1 MPGYTC
7 VGDAAFYN
15 RSDSACTRCGV
26 RSSGKVTNQ
35 SSSIDLT
42 VSGLVLIRE
51 SDKTASFGPLRA
63 EVPGRP
69 RLFFAVAQSNSRYR
83 RGSYPAVNY
92 TESRFPY
99 RRCYAMVFFIALFSL
114 STLSATGLQSERKS
128 VLVLYGERAELP
140 AVIAVHDGLE
150 AALRADKQIDMFS
163 EFLDF
168 ARFPEPTQREELAN
182 HLRSR
187 YSGRKIDL
195 VVTVPGSALN
205 FALDHRQDL
214 FPGVPIVFCS
224 VDRREIE
231 GRNLPPDVIGLPMIF
246 DFRGTLDLAFQLQP
260 ETKEIVCIA
269 GTASFDQLLEQ
280 ECRKVLDGYGGKVRY
295 RFIGAGPIDE
305 TLSLVRNL
313 PTNNIVLY
321 LSTLRDGQGKSFVP
335 LEVVAQV
342 VQQSN
347 VPVYGLIA
355 YQLENGIVG
364 GSLFDFGA
372 HGEETGQLCRKL
384 LFGGNLQPGHLQPA
398 KPDELLVNWRALQKW
413 NIAERVVPANATI
426 RFRKRSLWEEHR
438 GLVIGAILFSVLET
452 VLILALLRSL
462 RRLRRTRRELDDRLG
477 FERLIA
483 TLSTRF
489 VNTPPEQVDNEVEKA
504 LDQVVEGMKLDR
516 CALLKLSG
524 DDTGLQITHQ
534 SKTLGAGLVV
544 FPRSIQSLPW
554 FFDQVSN
561 GTTVVLGDVT
571 KDLPEEGTNEREFCR
586 AFEIK
591 AALIFP
597 LLQSEGAKRA
607 ILYVS
612 TSRYQKW
619 PAHEIPDLRSV
630 GQLFAAALAGK
641 EAEELSR
648 ENEATINLAA
658 QSADLGLWS
667 RDMQTDKMW
676 ATDRTQ
682 RMYDFAAGAG
692 VTFERFLESIHP
704 DERLSTEG
712 AIEEALVDGGDYNIE
727 HRIIRRNGE
736 IRWIAARGRAIYSA
750 AGQPLKMMGA
760 SFDVTERKQRELEAE
775 GHQQEI
781 AHLGRVAL
789 MGEMAASLAH
799 ELNQPLTAIVS
810 NAGAG
815 QRFLDQGELDI
826 QELHELM
833 SDIVSDGERAGE
845 IIRGIR
851 EMVKKGKAMHG
862 PVDMN
867 QVVMDVVRLT
877 KSDAVSRSCAVLTE
891 LDSEAASVEA
901 DPIQLQ
907 QVLLNLVLNAF
918 DAMREIPVQRR
929 QVVLSTKSGADGF
942 VHTAV
947 RDFGPGLSD
956 SLRKRIFEPFFST
969 KKDGLGMGL
978 AIARSIV
985 ESFKGVLDAR
995 NAPGGGALFHITLPG
1010 RTEDAN
1016 E

>member
-1 MPGYTC
+1 M
-7 VGDAAFYN
+7 
-15 RSDSACTRCGV
+15 
-26 RSSGKVTNQ
+26 
-35 SSSIDLT
+35 
-42 VSGLVLIRE
+42 VL
-51 SDKTASFGPLRA
+51 A
-63 EVPGRP
+63 
-69 RLFFAVAQSNSRYR
+69 
-83 RGSYPAVNY
+83 
-92 TESRFPY
+92 
-99 RRCYAMVFFIALFSL
+99 IALFSL
-114 STLSATGLQSERKS
+114 STLFATGVQSERKS
-128 VLVLYGERAELP
+128 VLVLYGERLELP
-140 AVIAVHDGLE
+140 AIIAVHDGLE

-168 ARFPEPTQREELAN
+168 ARFPEAAQREELAT

-187 YSGRKIDL
+187 YSGRKFDL

-214 FPGVPIVFCS
+214 FPGVPVVFCS

-246 DFRGTLDLAFQLQP
+246 DFRGTLDLALQLQP
-260 ETKEIVCIA
+260 ETKEIVCVA
-269 GTASFDQLLEQ
+269 GTASFDQLLAQ

-295 RFIGAGPIDE
+295 RFVGAGPIDE

-313 PTNNIVLY
+313 PRNNIVLY

-335 LEVVAQV
+335 QEIVAHV

-347 VPVYGLIA
+347 VPVYGLVT
-355 YQLENGIVG
+355 YQLEAGIVG

-384 LFGGNLQPGHLQPA
+384 LSGGSLQPGHLQPA

-413 NIAERVVPANATI
+413 KIPERLVPPNATI
-426 RFRKRSLWEEHR
+426 RFRERSLWEEHR
-438 GLVIGAILFSVLET
+438 GLIVGAILFSVLET

-462 RRLRRTRRELDDRLG
+462 ARLRRTRRELDDRLG
-477 FERLIA
+477 FERLVA
-483 TLSTRF
+483 TLSARF
-489 VNTPPEQVDNEVEKA
+489 VNIPPEQVDSEVERA

-516 CALLKLSG
+516 CALLELSG
-524 DDTGLQITHQ
+524 DDTGLHITHQ
-534 SKTLGAGLVV
+534 SKTISAGLVL

-554 FFDQVSN
+554 FFDQISD
-561 GTTVVLGDVT
+561 GTTVIIADVT

-586 AFEIK
+586 EFEIES
-591 AALIFP
+591 ALILPFF
-597 LLQSEGAKRA
+597 QSESPARA
-607 ILYVS
+607 ILYAS
-612 TSRYQKW
+612 TSRHQNW
-619 PAHEIPDLRSV
+619 PADEIPNLQSV
-630 GQLFAAALAGK
+630 GQLFVAALAGK
-641 EAEELSR
+641 AAQELSR
-648 ENEATINLAA
+648 ESEATISLAA

-667 RDMQTDKMW
+667 RDMQTDKIW
-676 ATDRTQ
+676 ATERT
-682 RMYDFAAGAG
+682 RTMYDFTTGVS
-692 VTFERFLESIHP
+692 VTFDRFLESVHP
-704 DERLSTEG
+704 DERLSIEG
-712 AIEEALVDGGDYNIE
+712 TIKEALVDGRDYNIE
-727 HRIIRRNGE
+727 HRIIRRTGE
-736 IRWIAARGRAIYSA
+736 VRWIAARGRAIYNA

-760 SFDVTERKQRELEAE
+760 SFDVTGRKQRELEAE
-775 GHQQEI
+775 GHRQEI

-815 QRFLDQGELDI
+815 QRFLDQGEVDI

-851 EMVKKGKAMHG
+851 EMVKKGKATHG

-867 QVVMDVVRLT
+867 QVVTDVVRLT
-877 KSDAVSRSCAVLTE
+877 KADAVSRCCTVLTE
-891 LDSEAASVEA
+891 LDFELARVEG

-918 DAMREIPVQRR
+918 DAMQEIPVQFR
-929 QVVLSTKSGADGF
+929 QVVLSTKSEADGF
-942 VHTAV
+942 VHTGV
-947 RDFGPGLSD
+947 RDSGPGFSD

-985 ESFKGVLDAR
+985 ESFGGVLDAR

-1010 RTEDAN
+1010 RSEDAN

>member
-1 MPGYTC
+1 M
-7 VGDAAFYN
+7 
-15 RSDSACTRCGV
+15 
-26 RSSGKVTNQ
+26 
-35 SSSIDLT
+35 
-42 VSGLVLIRE
+42 VL
-51 SDKTASFGPLRA
+51 A
-63 EVPGRP
+63 
-69 RLFFAVAQSNSRYR
+69 
-83 RGSYPAVNY
+83 
-92 TESRFPY
+92 
-99 RRCYAMVFFIALFSL
+99 IALFSL
-114 STLSATGLQSERKS
+114 STLFATGVQSERKS
-128 VLVLYGERAELP
+128 VLVLYGERLELP
-140 AVIAVHDGLE
+140 AVIAVHGGLE
-150 AALRADKQIDMFS
+150 AALRTDKQIDMFS

-187 YSGRKIDL
+187 YSGRKFDL
-195 VVTVPGSALN
+195 IVTVPGSALN

-224 VDRREIE
+224 VDRCEIE

-246 DFRGTLDLAFQLQP
+246 DFRGTLDLALQLQP
-260 ETKEIVCIA
+260 ETKEIVCVA
-269 GTASFDQLLEQ
+269 GTAAFDQLLAQ

-335 LEVVAQV
+335 LEVIAQV

-347 VPVYGLIA
+347 VPVYGLVT
-355 YQLENGIVG
+355 YQLEDGIVG

-384 LFGGNLQPGHLQPA
+384 LSGGNLQPGHLQPA

-413 NIAERVVPANATI
+413 NIAERLVPTNANI
-426 RFRKRSLWEEHR
+426 RFRERSPWEEHR
-438 GLVIGAILFSVLET
+438 GLVVGAILLSVLET

-462 RRLRRTRRELDDRLG
+462 ARLRRTRRELDDRLG
-477 FERLIA
+477 FERLVA
-483 TLSTRF
+483 TLSARF
-489 VNTPPEQVDNEVEKA
+489 VNIPPEQVNDEVERA

-516 CALLKLSG
+516 CALLELSG
-524 DDTGLQITHQ
+524 DDRGLHITHQ
-534 SKTLGAGLVV
+534 SKTLGVGLVL
-544 FPRSIQSLPW
+544 FPRSIQILPW
-554 FFDQVSN
+554 FFDQISD
-561 GTTVVLGDVT
+561 GTTVILADVT
-571 KDLPEEGTNEREFCR
+571 KDLPEGGTNEREFCR
-586 AFEIK
+586 EFEIK
-591 AALIFP
+591 SALILPFF
-597 LLQSEGAKRA
+597 QSEAAARA
-607 ILYVS
+607 ILYAS
-612 TSRYQKW
+612 TSRHQNW
-619 PAHEIPDLRSV
+619 PADEIPNLQSV
-630 GQLFAAALAGK
+630 GQLFVAALAGK
-641 EAEELSR
+641 AAQELSR
-648 ENEATINLAA
+648 ESEATISLAA

-667 RDMQTDKMW
+667 RDMQTDKIW
-676 ATDRTQ
+676 ATERT
-682 RMYDFAAGAG
+682 RTMYDFTAGVS
-692 VTFERFLESIHP
+692 VTFERFLESVHP
-704 DERLSTEG
+704 DERLSIEG
-712 AIEEALVDGGDYNIE
+712 TIKEALVDGRDYNIE

-736 IRWIAARGRAIYSA
+736 VRWIAARGRAIYSA

-760 SFDVTERKQRELEAE
+760 SFDVTGRKQRELEAE
-775 GHQQEI
+775 GHRQEI

-815 QRFLDQGELDI
+815 QRFLDQGEVDI

-867 QVVMDVVRLT
+867 QVVTDVVRLT
-877 KSDAVSRSCAVLTE
+877 KSDAVSRSCTVLTE
-891 LDSEAASVEA
+891 LDSELARVEG

-918 DAMREIPVQRR
+918 DAMQEIPVQFR
-929 QVVLSTKSGADGF
+929 QVVLSTKSDADGF
-942 VHTAV
+942 VHTAI
-947 RDFGPGLSD
+947 RDFGPGFSD

-985 ESFKGVLDAR
+985 ESFGGVLEAR
-995 NAPGGGALFHITLPG
+995 NAPGGGGLFHITLPG
-1010 RTEDAN
+1010 RSEDAN
-1016 E
+1016 ERPR

>member
-1 MPGYTC
+1 M
-7 VGDAAFYN
+7 
-15 RSDSACTRCGV
+15 
-26 RSSGKVTNQ
+26 
-35 SSSIDLT
+35 
-42 VSGLVLIRE
+42 VL
-51 SDKTASFGPLRA
+51 A
-63 EVPGRP
+63 
-69 RLFFAVAQSNSRYR
+69 
-83 RGSYPAVNY
+83 
-92 TESRFPY
+92 
-99 RRCYAMVFFIALFSL
+99 IALFSL
-114 STLSATGLQSERKS
+114 STLFATGVQRERKS
-128 VLVLYGERAELP
+128 VLVLYGERLELP
-140 AVIAVHDGLE
+140 AIIAVHDGLE

-168 ARFPEPTQREELAN
+168 ARFPEAAQREELAN
-182 HLRSR
+182 HFRSR
-187 YSGRKIDL
+187 YSGRKFDL

-224 VDRREIE
+224 VDRREVE

-246 DFRGTLDLAFQLQP
+246 DFRGTLDLALQLQP
-260 ETKEIVCIA
+260 ETKEIVCVA
-269 GTASFDQLLEQ
+269 GTASFDQLLAQ
-280 ECRKVLDGYGGKVRY
+280 ECRNVLDGYGGKVRY
-295 RFIGAGPIDE
+295 RFVGAGPIDE

-313 PTNNIVLY
+313 PRNNIVLY

-335 LEVVAQV
+335 QEIVAHV

-347 VPVYGLIA
+347 VPVYGLVT
-355 YQLENGIVG
+355 YQLEAGIVG

-384 LFGGNLQPGHLQPA
+384 LSGGILQPGHLQPA

-413 NIAERVVPANATI
+413 KIPERLVPTNATI
-426 RFRKRSLWEEHR
+426 RFRERSLWEEHR
-438 GLVIGAILFSVLET
+438 GLIVGAILFSFLET

-462 RRLRRTRRELDDRLG
+462 ARLRRTRRELDDRLG
-477 FERLIA
+477 FERLVA
-483 TLSTRF
+483 TLSARF
-489 VNTPPEQVDNEVEKA
+489 VNIPPEQVDSEVERA

-516 CALLKLSG
+516 CALLELSG
-524 DDTGLQITHQ
+524 DDTGLHITHQ
-534 SKTLGAGLVV
+534 SKTISAGLVL

-554 FFDQVSN
+554 FFDQISD
-561 GTTVVLGDVT
+561 GTTVIVADVT

-586 AFEIK
+586 EFEIK
-591 AALIFP
+591 SVLILPFF
-597 LLQSEGAKRA
+597 QSESRARA
-607 ILYVS
+607 ILYAS
-612 TSRYQKW
+612 TSRHQNW
-619 PAHEIPDLRSV
+619 PADEIPNLQSV
-630 GQLFAAALAGK
+630 GQLFVAALAGK
-641 EAEELSR
+641 AAQELSR
-648 ENEATINLAA
+648 ESEATISLAA

-667 RDMQTDKMW
+667 RDMQTDKIW
-676 ATDRTQ
+676 ATERT
-682 RMYDFAAGAG
+682 RTMYDFTTGVS
-692 VTFERFLESIHP
+692 VTFERFLESVHP
-704 DERLSTEG
+704 DERLSIEG
-712 AIEEALVDGGDYNIE
+712 TIKEALVDGRDYNIE
-727 HRIIRRNGE
+727 HRIIRRTGE
-736 IRWIAARGRAIYSA
+736 VRWIAARGRAIYNA

-760 SFDVTERKQRELEAE
+760 SFDVTGRKQRELEAE
-775 GHQQEI
+775 GHRQEI

-815 QRFLDQGELDI
+815 QRFLDQGEVDI
-826 QELHELM
+826 EELHELM

-851 EMVKKGKAMHG
+851 EMVKKGKATHG

-867 QVVMDVVRLT
+867 QVVTDVVRLT
-877 KSDAVSRSCAVLTE
+877 KADAVSRSCTVLTE
-891 LDSEAASVEA
+891 LDFELARVEG

-918 DAMREIPVQRR
+918 DAMQEIPVQFR
-929 QVVLSTKSGADGF
+929 QVVLSTKSEADGF

-947 RDFGPGLSD
+947 RDFGPGFSD

-985 ESFKGVLDAR
+985 ESFGGVLDAR
-995 NAPGGGALFHITLPG
+995 NAPGGGALFHITLPA
-1010 RTEDAN
+1010 RSEDAN